1 MKRFLEKIEM
11 NRREMLKVVLAAPL
25 GLLVEEEAEIPNKIP
40 AEVGDRLT
48 VYDNETNRKEY
59 RWVQVYGHAN
69 VTIAEGQAVGV
80 MDNRIV
86 TF

>member
-1 MKRFLEKIEM
+1 MKCRMKRFLEKIEM

-25 GLLVEEEAEIPNKIP
+25 GLLVEEEKEAEI
-40 AEVGDRLT
+40 GDKLT
-48 VYDNETNRKEY
+48 IYDNETDRKEY